1 MNVVAVMSVFIHTRK
16 MLALWFLL
24 AHHLQREQD
33 KHKIRTHIPAQSDH
47 SKYTFRVT
55 KELN

>member
-1 MNVVAVMSVFIHTRK
+1 MNVVAVMSTFIHTRM